1 MQNAELKRLTLEL
14 SADLRAGRYEPDFDL
29 GKSEQLG
36 EARELQAAYE
46 ARARPLLE
54 AYLARGL
61 ITPDE
66 LAARLALGADR
77 DRAADRL
84 QALEILLPD

>member
-1 MQNAELKRLTLEL
+1 VRNAELKRLTLEL

-36 EARELQAAYE
+36 AAQELAAAYA

-61 ITPDE
+61 ITADE
-66 LAARLALGADR
+66 LAARLTLGVDR